1 MESARIVKD
10 LAHVGT
16 LASDIHLAIG
26 IFDGLHRGHQLVL
39 QSAIDAA
46 ASTHGIAAV
55 LSFDP
60 HPSELFRPSDPTR
73 LMMPIEYK
81 LERLRACGVQLII
94 CQHFDRQF
102 ASVCAEDFLPYL
114 KGFLPSLA
122 SIHVGENFRYGRQR
136 LGSLASMLAA
146 GPIHA
151 IQVSGVARALDAD
164 EVISSTRI
172 RKQLELGA
180 IAQVNRLLGSPYQ
193 VYGTVVEGQKIGRQ
207 LGFPTL
213 NLNWA
218 PACQPKFGVYA
229 VRFREAGTTTW
240 QAGVANYGIKPTL
253 QRQESDPCLEVHA
266 LPSCRL
272 TQGTLLQVEW
282 LHFVRAERRFDT
294 LESLKRQIAKDTQV
308 ATEFFASEERL
319 SS

>member
-1 MESARIVKD
+1 MESVRIVKD
-10 LAHVGT
+10 LADVGT
-16 LASDIHLAIG
+16 VASGIHLAIG

-39 QSAIDAA
+39 ESAIKAA
-46 ASTHGIAAV
+46 ENTQGIAAV

-81 LERLRACGVQLII
+81 LERLKAGGLQLII

-136 LGSLASMLAA
+136 LGSLTSMQAA
-146 GPIHA
+146 GPVNG
-151 IQVSGVARALDAD
+151 IQVFGVARALDAD

-172 RKQLELGA
+172 RKQLEIGA
-180 IAQVNRLLGSPYQ
+180 IEEVNRLLGSPYQ
-193 VYGTVVEGQKIGRQ
+193 VCETVVAGQKIGRQ

-218 PACQPKFGVYA
+218 PACQPKYGVYA
-229 VRFREAGTTTW
+229 VRFREAGTMTW

-253 QRQESDPCLEVHA
+253 QHQDATPCLEVHA
-266 LPSCRL
+266 LQSCRH

-282 LHFVRAERRFDT
+282 LRFVRAERRFDT
-294 LESLKRQIAKDTQV
+294 LEALKEQIAEDRQV
-308 ATEFFASEERL
+308 VAEFFASE
-319 SS
+319 

>member
-16 LASDIHLAIG
+16 VASGIHLAIG

-60 HPSELFRPSDPTR
+60 HPSVLFRPSEPTR

-81 LERLRACGVQLII
+81 LERLKACGVQLII

-102 ASVCAEDFLPYL
+102 SSVCAEDFLPYL
-114 KGFLPSLA
+114 KGYLPSLA

-136 LGSLASMLAA
+136 LGSLASMQAA
-146 GPIHA
+146 GSIHA

-164 EVISSTRI
+164 GVISSTRI

-180 IAQVNRLLGSPYQ
+180 IEQVNRLLGSPYQ
-193 VYGTVVEGQKIGRQ
+193 VCGTVIGGEKIGRQ

-213 NLNWA
+213 NIHWA
-218 PACQPKFGVYA
+218 PACKPKFGVYA
-229 VRFREAGTTTW
+229 VRFREAGTSTW
-240 QAGVANYGIKPTL
+240 QAGAANYGIKPTL
-253 QRQESDPCLEVHA
+253 QPQESDPCLEVHA
-266 LPSCRL
+266 LQSCHL

-294 LESLKRQIAKDTQV
+294 LEALKRQISKDTQV